1 MKNNKTLYF
10 FVFIL
15 FFSLSACAKD
25 IVAPKGWQLPDVKD
39 FQDTLRNEDQDK
51 YIFIIKYFKEVK

>member
-10 FVFIL
+10 FVFII